1 MLTAPPRP
9 YNPWHMLQVG
19 NAMLPY
25 VDRFPVFA
33 TAEEI
38 SWLKDTFRFQ
48 KEETGKLQRF
58 LCMCCAVNNQF
69 PVPVLETNNVDC
81 LSWII
86 HVTSRCTLPV
96 SSDWYV
102 PWAATPNASYVV
114 QA

>member
-19 NAMLPY
+19 NAMLPF

-33 TAEEI
+33 TADEI

-58 LCMCCAVNNQF
+58 LCVCFAVIKQF
-69 PVPVLETNNVDC
+69 PSMIKQTG
-81 LSWII
+81 
-86 HVTSRCTLPV
+86 
-96 SSDWYV
+96 
-102 PWAATPNASYVV
+102 
-114 QA
+114 